1 MAVLRI
7 ILLLFMTLCL
17 AGSTYG
23 VVLDWSSVSWTAGSL
38 SNTYDVDGDSVNDVT
53 ITISGDTSALVTG
66 YPSIT
71 TALEGGL
78 GGANAGLELKV
89 NFANASQ
96 SITLTVTF
104 LNDYV
109 GATDVG
115 FTLFDID
122 ANRVGASSNY
132 RYRDYLSDITAAG
145 DSGLI
150 APSLTVGS
158 ADSIAG
164 SGTNQTVTG
173 NSTVADSGTGSGN
186 GNVNVSYGTNN
197 VNEFSFTFGNT
208 GSILAGNPQ
217 EQTFAIHDL
226 TFKPKVPE
234 LGTSLMAALACLGMV
249 GMKRFTAAWKNRS

>member
-1 MAVLRI
+1 MVSFRI
-7 ILLLFMTLCL
+7 ISILLLSLL
-17 AGSTYG
+17 LVPPAQA

-66 YPSIT
+66 YPAIT

-78 GGANAGLELKV
+78 GSADNGLELRV
-89 NFANASQ
+89 DFANASQ
-96 SITLTVTF
+96 SITVTVTF

-109 GATDVG
+109 GAKDVS
-115 FTLFDID
+115 FSLFDID

-132 RYRDYLSDITAAG
+132 RYRDYLDGITATG

-150 APSLTVGS
+150 AASLTAS
-158 ADSIAG
+158 TANSIGG

-173 NSTVADSGTGSGN
+173 NSLAADTGADSGD
-186 GNVNVSYGTNN
+186 GNVYVSYGTNN
-197 VNEFSFTFGNT
+197 VNSFSFTFGNT
-208 GSILAGNPQ
+208 GGIPGGNPQ
-217 EQTFAIHDL
+217 EQTIAIYDL

-234 LGTSLMAALACLGMV
+234 VGTSVLAVLACLGVV
-249 GMKRFTAAWKNRS
+249 GVQRFLALRKRSA